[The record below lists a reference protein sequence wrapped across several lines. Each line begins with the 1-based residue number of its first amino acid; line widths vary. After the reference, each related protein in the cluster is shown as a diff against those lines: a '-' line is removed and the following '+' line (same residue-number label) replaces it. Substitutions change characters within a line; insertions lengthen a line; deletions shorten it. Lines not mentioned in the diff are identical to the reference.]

1 MPSALS
7 HPAAALAIPAYFG
20 RDRLS
25 RSAVVAGVVCSALPD
40 VDVLGFDLGIPC
52 DGLFGHRGLTHSFL
66 FFLVL
71 AVAVAALVHVRDPG
85 KSLGDLCLYL
95 FLATASHG
103 VFDALTNGGRGI
115 AFFAPFS
122 STRYFFRFRPIE
134 VSPISVTRFFSER
147 GWRVLVSELY
157 WVWLPSAAFAGLALL
172 ARRARSKRFRGHNN
186 SWANSAAP

>member
-115 AFFAPFS
+115 AFFGPFS
-122 STRYFFRFRPIE
+122 STRYFFSFRPIE
-134 VSPISVTRFFSER
+134 VSPISVTRFLSER
-147 GWRVLVSELY
+147 GWLVLRSELY
-157 WVWLPSAAFAGLALL
+157 WVWLPAGVFAGLALL
-172 ARRARSKRFRGHNN
+172 ARRAASNRFRSHPT
-186 SWANSAAP
+186 S

>member
-1 MPSALS
+1 MPTTLS
-7 HPAAALAIPAYFG
+7 HPAPALAIAAYFG
-20 RDRLS
+20 QDRLS

-40 VDVLGFDLGIPC
+40 IDVLGFHLGIPY

-66 FFLVL
+66 FAVVV

-85 KSLGDLCLYL
+85 KSLADVCLYL

-122 STRYFFRFRPIE
+122 SIRYFFPFRPIE
-134 VSPISVTRFFSER
+134 VSPLSISRFFSER
-147 GWRVLVSELY
+147 GWLVLKSELY
-157 WVWLPSAAFAGLALL
+157 WVWLPSGAFAVIALL
-172 ARRARSKRFRGHNN
+172 ARRAMSNRSPRHDN
-186 SWANSAAP
+186 S

>member
-7 HPAAALAIPAYFG
+7 HPAPALDIAAYFG

-25 RSAVVAGVVCSALPD
+25 RSAVVAGVVCSTLPD
-40 VDVLGFDLGIPC
+40 VDVLGFDLGIPY
-52 DGLFGHRGLTHSFL
+52 DGLFGHRALTHSFL
-66 FFLVL
+66 FALVL

-115 AFFAPFS
+115 AFFDPFS
-122 STRYFFRFRPIE
+122 STRYFFSFRPIE
-134 VSPISVTRFFSER
+134 VSPISVTRFLSER
-147 GWRVLVSELY
+147 GWLVLRSELY
-157 WVWLPSAAFAGLALL
+157 WVWLPSGVFAGLVLL
-172 ARRARSKRFRGHNN
+172 ARRAASNRFRSHPT
-186 SWANSAAP
+186 S